1 MQEEWGCITIVLL
14 FVILMIFS
22 ALSAVPVFIGE
33 LYTDIV
39 YSDGWDVFIIILS
52 LICGYLVYRA
62 ASNDSSNDSSK

>member
-33 LYTDIV
+33 LYTNVV
-39 YSDGWDVFIIILS
+39 YSDGWDIFIIILS
-52 LICGYLVYRA
+52 LICGYFVYRA
-62 ASNDSSNDSSK
+62 ASDDSSK

>member
-1 MQEEWGCITIVLL
+1 MKEEWGCITIILL
-14 FVILMIFS
+14 FVILMVFS

-62 ASNDSSNDSSK
+62 ASDDSSK